1 MTKSLRFYKNIIIY
15 LLLILGAF
23 ITTIPFIYMFS
34 TSLKDKVYV
43 FEIPPKFIPENP
55 TLNNYLTAWSA
66 GNFKIYFFN
75 SLIVSISTVLLVLL
89 FSSMLAFVFGRYK
102 FPGKNI
108 LFYTMLMTLMIPTIM
123 YIIPE
128 FILIKRLHLLNSL
141 LALILIYTSTQ
152 LPVYTFLLRGFF
164 SEIPKDLEDAAK
176 IDGCNMFMIYWKI
189 MLPLATPALA
199 TVSIFSF
206 LGSWD
211 EFIIALTII
220 NDSSK
225 RTLPI
230 ALMIFQGQYFT
241 RWDIVFAASIIAI
254 MPVIAIFII
263 FQRHFVRGIATSG
276 LKG

>member
-1 MTKSLRFYKNIIIY
+1 MKNLRFYKNIVIY
-15 LLLILGAF
+15 LLLILGAS

-43 FEIPPKFIPENP
+43 FEIPPKFIPEDP
-55 TLNNYLTAWSA
+55 TINNYLTAWSA
-66 GNFKIYFFN
+66 GNFKIYFLN

-89 FSSMLAFVFGRYK
+89 FSSMLAFVFARFK
-102 FPGKNI
+102 FPGNNI
-108 LFYTMLMTLMIPTIM
+108 LFYIMLMTLMIPTIM

-152 LPVYTFLLRGFF
+152 LPVYTFLLKGFF

-176 IDGCNMFMIYWKI
+176 IDGCNIFMIYWKI
-189 MLPLATPALA
+189 MLPLAKPALA

-211 EFIIALTII
+211 EFVIALTMIT
-220 NDSSK
+220 DSSR
-225 RTLPI
+225 RTLPV

-241 RWDIVFAASIIAI
+241 RWDLVFAASIIAI
-254 MPVIAIFII
+254 MPVIAVFII
-263 FQRHFVRGIATSG
+263 FQRYFVKGIVTSG